1 LIFENEQMYF
11 LTKELYFPSVEET
24 TPEGILAVGGDLS
37 PERLML
43 AYNSG
48 IFPWFEDDE
57 PILWWSPEERMVLF
71 FEYLKISKSM
81 RSILKK
87 GEFKVTFNKDFKAVI
102 TNCQSVKREGQNG
115 TWITEDMI
123 NAYCK
128 LHELGFAKS
137 VEVWKDNELVG
148 GLYGIDLGDVFCGES
163 MFSKVSNASKI
174 AFITLAQKLEK
185 ANYKFID
192 CQVHNNHLESL
203 GCVEIDRE
211 EFIAILNY

>member
-1 LIFENEQMYF
+1 MYF
-11 LTKELYFPSVEET
+11 VTKELYFPPVEET
-24 TPEGILAVGGDLS
+24 SPEGILAVGGDLS

-43 AYNSG
+43 AYKSG

-71 FEYLKISKSM
+71 FENLKVSKSM
-81 RSILKK
+81 RAILKK
-87 GEFKVTFNKDFKAVI
+87 EEFKVTFNKDFKAVI
-102 TNCQSVKREGQNG
+102 SNCQKIKRIGQNG

-137 VEVWKDNELVG
+137 VEVWKNEELVG

-163 MFSKVSNASKI
+163 MFSKVSNASKV
-174 AFITLAQKLEK
+174 AFVTLAQKLEK
-185 ANYKFID
+185 AAYKLID
-192 CQVHNNHLESL
+192 CQVHNDHLESL
-203 GCVEIDRE
+203 GCIEIDRE
-211 EFIAILNY
+211 EFMDILGF

>member
-1 LIFENEQMYF
+1 MYF
-11 LTKELYFPSVEET
+11 VTKELYFPPIEET
-24 TPEGILAVGGDLS
+24 SPEGILAVGGDLS

-43 AYNSG
+43 AYKSG

-71 FEYLKISKSM
+71 FENLKVSKSM
-81 RSILKK
+81 RAILKK
-87 GEFKVTFNKDFKAVI
+87 EEFKVTFNKDFKAVI
-102 TNCQSVKREGQNG
+102 SNCQKIKRIGQND

-137 VEVWKDNELVG
+137 VEVWKNEELVG

-163 MFSKVSNASKI
+163 MFSKVSNASKV
-174 AFITLAQKLEK
+174 AFVTLAQKLEK
-185 ANYKFID
+185 AAYKLID
-192 CQVHNNHLESL
+192 CQVHNDHLESL
-203 GCVEIDRE
+203 GCIEIDRE
-211 EFIAILNY
+211 EFMDILGF

>member
-1 LIFENEQMYF
+1 MYF
-11 LTKELYFPSVEET
+11 VTKELYFPSVEET
-24 TPEGILAVGGDLS
+24 SPEGILAVGGDLS

-43 AYNSG
+43 AYKSG
-48 IFPWFEDDE
+48 IFPWFEGDE

-71 FEYLKISKSM
+71 FENLKVSKSM
-81 RSILKK
+81 RSILNK

-102 TNCQSVKREGQNG
+102 ENCQSIKREGQNG

-123 NAYCK
+123 VAYCK

-137 VEVWKDNELVG
+137 VEVWKNNVLVG

-163 MFSKVSNASKI
+163 MFSKVSNASKV

-185 ANYKFID
+185 ANYKLID
-192 CQVHNNHLESL
+192 CQVHNDHLESL
-203 GCVEIDRE
+203 GCIEIDRV
-211 EFIAILNY
+211 EFMAILNYSL